1 MLERDLRTG
10 AERAGLRARLA
21 VLALATMVLGLA
33 AVAAPAQAQDGGLP
47 AQLVVT
53 VAPPNG
59 HAPRPTGDI
68 VVSVNGRP
76 LLRVPLVR
84 GADPLTSVS
93 PLLNAG
99 LAALGQR
106 VTIGYSGD
114 NNYEA
119 SDGLVVS
126 VPTSKSVVT
135 ITPRPRDSAAPAI
148 EIVSPGDGL
157 HYERGESVLA
167 IYSCK
172 DPEDRSPVTKC
183 EGSVPSGSAV
193 DTGTSGIFTFTVNTS
208 DALGNA
214 SPKSVTFTVGS
225 SARPSAPTPATSP
238 GAPPAAPRPPPLLP
252 RVAPGAI
259 VIPLPAVEPPAAEAP
274 DEAAEAPAPSED
286 EASAKSKR
294 ATPSNAAEPAQA
306 PAAKPD
312 DAPPSIRQELTAYDP
327 RSEPEKT
334 FGILAAGFTL
344 LGLGVGGGLARGGG
358 VAKAGSGG
366 GPTGAAPGGRV
377 PKGNA
382 PKGGAPKAGGRPSF
396 SGLSSYQGVEV
407 RHLAAGFG
415 AVALGDRSR
424 TWKWPATDR
433 VDYFAAALPV
443 AVARRSPLLG
453 RVFADSAYLRAILGS
468 ASLLLPLTAL
478 ALGIAAVD
486 SSGGEAL
493 PPSTALVI
501 AIAVIG
507 VIDAASGLVAL
518 TTFGLGVLLLGGLT
532 TGDDV
537 RFMLGLGALWV
548 VVPVL
553 AGVTRPLRR
562 PPTSGVVGVWDRGA
576 DFIVVS
582 LLGAWT
588 VQRIVLALPGLAGVE
603 LEIAKHANAIALF
616 VLGALVLRLALETL
630 AAHLYPL
637 RLDSTAAAAFPSP
650 SRLTMIG
657 SAVGRTAI
665 YAFLAFVL
673 IGDVWQ
679 LYAAAGLFLLTQVI
693 WVYPD
698 KVPNVPA
705 LYRAIP
711 KGITQFTVFLFGYT
725 IAWLLMASWM
735 DMESKSFFPNVLVGF
750 GLVGLILP
758 LPLLFGRSG
767 EARRIGWGKRL
778 LGLAVLVIAILQVR
792 GYLLV

>member
-1 MLERDLRTG
+1 MENDPGIGAARTG
-10 AERAGLRARLA
+10 AFARFT
-21 VLALATMVLGLA
+21 VIALAMMVLGLA
-33 AVAAPAQAQDGGLP
+33 CAAVPARAQGGGLP

-59 HAPRPTGDI
+59 HAPRPTGNV

-76 LLRVPLVR
+76 LLTVPLVR
-84 GADPLTSVS
+84 GLDPLTSAT

-119 SDGLVVS
+119 SDGLVIT
-126 VPTSKSVVT
+126 VPTSKSALT
-135 ITPRPRDSAAPAI
+135 ITPRPRDLAAPAI

-157 HYERGESVLA
+157 RYERGEPVLA

-183 EGSVPSGSAV
+183 EGSVPTGSPV
-193 DTGTSGIFTFTVNTS
+193 DTGTSGTFTFTVSAS
-208 DALGNA
+208 DNLGNS
-214 SPKSVTFTVGS
+214 SPKTVTFTVGS

-238 GAPPAAPRPPPLLP
+238 GRPPAAAPRAPRLPLPP
-252 RVAPGAI
+252 VAPGAAA
-259 VIPLPAVEPPAAEAP
+259 IPLPSVELPAVEAP
-274 DEAAEAPAPSED
+274 EEGSEAPAPSKD

-294 ATPSNAAEPAQA
+294 AAPSDAAEPQP
-306 PAAKPD
+306 PAANSD
-312 DAPPSIRQELTAYDP
+312 EAPPSVRQELTSYDP

-344 LGLGVGGGLARGGG
+344 LGLGIGGGLARGGG
-358 VAKAGSGG
+358 VAKAGSAG
-366 GPTGAAPGGRV
+366 GPRGAAPGGRV
-377 PKGNA
+377 

-424 TWKWPATDR
+424 TWRWPATER
-433 VDYFAAALPV
+433 VDHLAAALPV

-453 RVFADSAYLRAILGS
+453 RVFADSAYVRAILGS

-478 ALGIAAVD
+478 ALGIAAVN
-486 SSGGEAL
+486 STGGEAL

-518 TTFGLGVLLLGGLT
+518 TTFGLGVLVLGGLT

-537 RFMLGLGALWV
+537 RFMLGLGALWA

-603 LEIAKHANAIALF
+603 LEIDEHANAIALF

-637 RLDSTAAAAFPSP
+637 RLDSTAAAAFPNP

-679 LYAAAGLFLLTQVI
+679 LYAAAGLFLLTQII

-698 KVPNVPA
+698 KVPNFPA

-725 IAWLLMASWM
+725 IAWLLMSSWM

-767 EARRIGWGKRL
+767 EARKIGWGKRL